1 MGNRGSPQACFFG
14 SVTHRCSNKD
24 RQANVTATRADFP
37 LPAQAGEAGS
47 GEHVHRAAHQAIHS
61 CIPSSHP
68 RLHNARDTLPIKN
81 TMTDPTTT
89 PTRPLL
95 IIDDDA
101 TFVRVLT
108 RALGSRGFI
117 VFSASGSDE
126 ARGLARRH
134 RPGYCVLD
142 LKLGEDS
149 GLRLLPELKQLVP
162 DMRVLLL
169 TGYASIATAVEAIK
183 RGAHDYL
190 AKPVDADAVVR
201 ALLDGDA
208 GHDDIDDD
216 GTLDTPDA
224 PLALRRL
231 EWEHIQRV
239 LTECD
244 GNISE
249 TARRLGMHRR
259 TLQRKLSKHPVRERP
274 EVDQ

>member
-1 MGNRGSPQACFFG
+1 MIPPTSA
-14 SVTHRCSNKD
+14 
-24 RQANVTATRADFP
+24 
-37 LPAQAGEAGS
+37 S
-47 GEHVHRAAHQAIHS
+47 G
-61 CIPSSHP
+61 
-68 RLHNARDTLPIKN
+68 
-81 TMTDPTTT
+81 
-89 PTRPLL
+89 TRPLL
-95 IIDDDA
+95 IVDDDA

-108 RALGSRGFI
+108 RALTSRGFEVI
-117 VFSASGSDE
+117 SASHADE
-126 ARGLARRH
+126 ARALSQRH
-134 RPGYCVLD
+134 HPRHCVLD
-142 LKLGEDS
+142 LKLGEEN
-149 GLRLLPELKQLVP
+149 GLRLIPELRELVP
-162 DMRVLLL
+162 DMRILLL

-201 ALLDGDA
+201 ALLEGESAPQSEDEVIDA
-208 GHDDIDDD
+208 
-216 GTLDTPDA
+216 PEA

-274 EVDQ
+274 NQAD